1 MIEIRCNSMSE
12 LIALEAIVDHAFQVR
27 GLDNPSPVERDDWVG
42 QLGASWRDRY
52 ISITDGGIEGWPID
66 KSVGSTLRRFSPELV
81 EKLITEQLDKSR
93 GEVFIEGN
101 KYNAVYS
108 VSNESVTLTGP
119 ELVEGMIID
128 LSVLKK
134 LVSFAKITD

>member
-66 KSVGSTLRRFSPELV
+66 KSVGSTLRRFSPKLV
-81 EKLITEQLDKSR
+81 EKLITE
-93 GEVFIEGN
+93 FCN
-101 KYNAVYS
+101 KAAAPAISWWSTMTHCDQHHAN
-108 VSNESVTLTGP
+108 
-119 ELVEGMIID
+119 
-128 LSVLKK
+128 
-134 LVSFAKITD
+134 